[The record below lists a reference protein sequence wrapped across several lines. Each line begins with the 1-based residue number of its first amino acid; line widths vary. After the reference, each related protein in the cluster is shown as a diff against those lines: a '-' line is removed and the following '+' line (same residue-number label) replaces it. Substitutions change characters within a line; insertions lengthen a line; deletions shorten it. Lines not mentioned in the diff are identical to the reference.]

1 MRKQYYFRPS
11 SNGIYAWDVD
21 RLVELSREFET
32 KEIVVESIRELDEP
46 RWFDKN
52 DPPTCRDLIEHYR
65 LIQEADLSYPIIL
78 SEEGRIMDGMH
89 RVAKVVLEGRETI
102 DAVQFDKDPKPDYA
116 DVFPDELP
124 Y

>member
-11 SNGIYAWDVD
+11 SDGFYAWDVD

-32 KEIVVESIRELDEP
+32 KEIAVESIRELDES

-78 SEEGRIMDGMH
+78 SEEGRVMDGMH
-89 RVAKVVLEGRETI
+89 RVAKAVLEGRETI